1 MKKIL
6 SLILSALVLCS
17 SCSKNTDTP
26 SESDVSLTETAAESS
41 VLTNVFRG
49 TEVEFPADFEF
60 VDGVIPCYDTAN
72 GTVTVFGETGDTMS
86 FLSFDPEG
94 QIVAEHPVNIQDS
107 ITQTG
112 VLTSEAMYI
121 LCYDEESST
130 DEHYI
135 MRYSRTDDSCTYSE
149 YLSTLFDESDDFYR
163 VKMAVDPDGYVY
175 IESDLEIVVLTPD
188 LQYTFAVMADSWVK
202 DMPVAAGA
210 VCVQNSTGIQKIDK
224 KSKRIADMEGMPQG
238 TEIQQYCSG
247 EGYDLYYTNDTG
259 LYGWN
264 FSSDELPDG
273 EAVLLCDWQNSN
285 LFADNVRITNIIS
298 PDCVVMYNDDW
309 TSLVIFRRSEDIDLS
324 KITTL
329 EIAYAQ
335 NAYNLPGYIV
345 QFNKENPDVRLIA
358 RDYSVYDTD
367 VDRSAGEKKLIND
380 MLTGVYKPDIV
391 YGHVHSDV
399 FRQMILE
406 NKLYTDLYTFMENDP
421 DIKKDDLLGSIRR
434 MCESEDGALMML
446 PGDFSVSKTLIAPES
461 LIGDRISWTLP
472 EMLDFIETLP
482 EDVLLLEG
490 LTQANAASALFG
502 GLGYRMF
509 IDFDAGTC
517 SFEGEEF
524 LRYLRILKT
533 LPEGD
538 DKNVPLVGRSPD
550 RRDAYLNG
558 GVALKTHN
566 LRGTPMEV
574 WMHMYTAFGTEDT
587 VPIGYASSDDTVSN
601 AQTGFSPYMIPT
613 TSGHPEEAWRFLKS
627 VILSYNPEPDAP
639 MGNEYG
645 YPILRSQFQQML
657 EPDCGTY
664 YEIYLDGTM
673 LNTKSG
679 RYGGYD
685 PTREL
690 RKPGFR
696 MQFDEAE
703 AAKMLDWFDNKIG
716 LSLTEKVPS
725 ELSDIINE
733 EISAF
738 LSGVRT
744 AENCAEII
752 QSRVSIWL
760 AEHE

>member
-6 SLILSALVLCS
+6 SLVLSALMLCS
-17 SCSKNTDTP
+17 SCSKDTGTP

-60 VDGVIPCYDTAN
+60 VDGVIPCYDTAS

-86 FLSFDPEG
+86 FLSFDQEG

-112 VLTSEAMYI
+112 VLTSDALYI

-149 YLSTLFDESDDFYR
+149 YLSTLFDESSDFYQAE
-163 VKMAVDPDGYVY
+163 MAVDPDGYVY
-175 IESDLEIVVLTPD
+175 IENDLEIVVLTPD

-224 KSKRIADMEGMPQG
+224 ESKRIADMEGMPQG
-238 TEIQQYCSG
+238 TEIQQYCAG

-264 FSSDELPDG
+264 FASDELPDG

-285 LFADNVRITNIIS
+285 LFADNVWITNIIS
-298 PDCVVMYNDDW
+298 PDCMVMYNDDW
-309 TSLVIFRRSEDIDLS
+309 TSLVIFQRSEDIDLS

-358 RDYSVYDTD
+358 RDYSVYNTD

-446 PGDFSVSKTLIAPES
+446 PGYFSVSNTLIAPES
-461 LIGDRISWTLP
+461 IVGNRTNWTLS
-472 EMLDFIETLP
+472 EILDFIESLP
-482 EDVLLLEG
+482 EDILLLEG
-490 LTQANAASALFG
+490 LNRANASRTLFDS
-502 GLGYRMF
+502 LGYRNF

-517 SFEGEEF
+517 NFEGEEF
-524 LRYLRILKT
+524 LRYLRILNT
-533 LPEGD
+533 FPEGED
-538 DKNVPLVGRSPD
+538 EDLALTGRKTEL
-550 RRDAYLNG
+550 REAYLTG
-558 GVALKTHN
+558 GVALKKHYLGGSDT
-566 LRGTPMEV
+566 RG
-574 WMHMYTAFGTEDT
+574 WMLMYAAFGTEDT
-587 VPIGYASSDDTVSN
+587 VPIGYASADSSVSN
-601 AQTGFSPYMIPT
+601 ASTGFHPYVIPST
-613 TSGHPEEAWRFLKS
+613 CKHPEVAWQFVKS
-627 VILSYNPEPDAP
+627 VILSYNPEPDI
-639 MGNEYG
+639 MEVVG
-645 YPILRSQFQQML
+645 YPILKSQFQRMM
-657 EPDCGTY
+657 EPDYGTY
-664 YEIYLDGTM
+664 YEIYLDGDIYFTSSS
-673 LNTKSG
+673 K
-679 RYGGYD
+679 YD
-685 PTREL
+685 PTGEL

-703 AAKMLDWFDNKIG
+703 AAKMLDWFDNKSG
-716 LSLTEKVPS
+716 LPLTEKVPT
-725 ELSDIINE
+725 EVSDIINE

-744 AENCAEII
+744 AEDCAGII